1 MYINFLEN
9 QLSGPSFA
17 LLRFNS
23 NVSFQNGRTDIVEA
37 HETQP
42 VSKQILNVTRVNC
55 VETMNCLFEYFSYL
69 PRRQKENINWW
80 AQVFRA
86 SQIFLKNFL
95 RSLNDGASLTSDPS
109 TLILEIST
117 LNDLTCLTRR
127 LSKLTFCLKLAIMRQ
142 KDGQKWTP
150 PPPPLNG
157 ADALLVGEHL
167 GPLPGKN
174 HPRRKKK
181 SGRKIAESSSLLESL
196 RVALRACWINTIDFC
211 FSFFFQGNIRNEG
224 AGFHQLRGASRREVI
239 LKDLDL
245 NRAPQKTEATG

>member
-1 MYINFLEN
+1 MKKSLVLKDWSGCALVMREDYASKRGYRMSILESHIKMSRPWLMYINFLEN

-150 PPPPLNG
+150 PL
-157 ADALLVGEHL
+157 
-167 GPLPGKN
+167 PLP
-174 HPRRKKK
+174 
-181 SGRKIAESSSLLESL
+181 L
-196 RVALRACWINTIDFC
+196 
-211 FSFFFQGNIRNEG
+211 
-224 AGFHQLRGASRREVI
+224 
-239 LKDLDL
+239 
-245 NRAPQKTEATG
+245 